1 VEITILTG
9 LSGSGKS
16 MAAQHLE
23 DMGFFCIDNMPPQLV
38 ADLTRVLAGS
48 EDASEN
54 DENRKPVSRVALVM
68 DTRNPNFVKELLP
81 VLQDLND
88 LKINVRVLFLEASD
102 ASLISRYK
110 QSRRE
115 HPLSGHRG
123 GLSLSQ
129 AIRAEREFLKPVR
142 EIATDIIDTSNYS
155 TIQLRDYL
163 RDLFGEGIAYS
174 EFVIFVQSF
183 GFKYGIPQDADLV
196 LDVRFVPNPFY
207 IDKLKMLSGKD
218 EAVIEYIEQFPETK
232 MFIEMQCAF
241 LKFVMPFYIREG
253 KSRLNLSIG
262 CTGGRHRSVM
272 IADRLADF
280 LKNLNYHVITAHRD
294 IRQDQR
300 NRQIAMWEEEITS

>member
-1 VEITILTG
+1 MEITILTG

-48 EDASEN
+48 EGTSEN
-54 DENRKPVSRVALVM
+54 DDNRKPVSRIALVM
-68 DTRNPNFVKELLP
+68 DTRNPNFVKDLLP
-81 VLQDLND
+81 VLQELKD

-102 ASLISRYK
+102 AALISRYK
-110 QSRRE
+110 QTRRE
-115 HPLSGHRG
+115 HPLSGYRG

-129 AIRAEREFLKPVR
+129 AIRAERDFLTPVR
-142 EIATDIIDTSNYS
+142 EIATDIIDTGNYS
-155 TIQLRDYL
+155 TNQLRDYL
-163 RDLFGEGIAYS
+163 RDLFGEGIADS

-207 IDKLKMLSGKD
+207 IEKLKSLSGKD
-218 EAVIEYIEQFPETK
+218 EPVIEYIEQFPETK
-232 MFIEMQCAF
+232 TFIEMQSVF
-241 LKFVMPFYIREG
+241 LKFVMPYYIREG
-253 KSRLNLSIG
+253 KARLNLSIG

-272 IADRLADF
+272 IADRLTTF
-280 LKNLNYHVITAHRD
+280 LKSLNYHVITTHRD
-294 IRQDQR
+294 IRRDQR
-300 NRQIAMWEEEITS
+300 KRQIEKWEEETTP